1 VVYFNIAVAV
11 NGWRKQVKIKHF
23 SKGQLI
29 CREDTV
35 GGEMYVII
43 SGRAQVYKMFD
54 DHRIDLAYEDEGDF
68 FGEISLL
75 MNCPRTA
82 SIEAVEDTEVLVL
95 SKTTFIDKIVSD
107 PRFALK
113 MATTMAKRLQEA
125 HKVIS
130 RLEGERKSLEM
141 LYQTK

>member
-1 VVYFNIAVAV
+1 MTSIS
-11 NGWRKQVKIKHF
+11 KQPEDQMKIKNF
-23 SKGQLI
+23 KKGELI
-29 CREDTV
+29 CQEDSL

-43 SGRAQVYKMFD
+43 SGKAQVYKMID
-54 DHRIDLAYEDEGDF
+54 DNRIDLACEEEGDF

-75 MNCPRTA
+75 INCPRTA
-82 SIEAVEDTEVLVL
+82 SVVAVEDTEVLIL
-95 SKTTFIDKIVSD
+95 SKSSFIDKIVSD

-113 MATTMAKRLQEA
+113 MATTMAKRLEEA

-130 RLEGERKSLEM
+130 NLEGARRSLEL

>member
-1 VVYFNIAVAV
+1 M
-11 NGWRKQVKIKHF
+11 KIKKF
-23 SKGQLI
+23 KKDELI
-29 CREDTV
+29 CQEDTL

-43 SGRAQVYKMFD
+43 SGKAQVYKMID
-54 DHRIDLAYEDEGDF
+54 NTRIDLAYEEEGDF

-75 MNCPRTA
+75 INCPRTA
-82 SIEAVEDTEVLVL
+82 SVVAVEDTEVLVL
-95 SKTTFIDKIVSD
+95 SKTSFIDKIVSD

-113 MATTMAKRLQEA
+113 MATTMANRLEEA

-130 RLEGERKSLEM
+130 TLEGARRSLEL